1 MSNYKSVITR
11 LRSAGSSKTKLQIL
25 SEADEFTKTLLVWT
39 YSPNTKYYMKPSGK
53 DALSYAKSNGTV
65 EGYKNEIELFLTKSN
80 DRSLSGNEQKRV
92 YADLLSRLSSD
103 EASIL
108 LGIILKNLHIG
119 VSVNRINEVFPGLI
133 SVHEVMKAHLY
144 TGVLKFPNALM
155 SVKLDGIR
163 GEYIRGEVRP
173 PSEVES
179 RGLPSRVLTRGGNE
193 VRGIA
198 HIIDACN
205 RIALNMDEVRFDGE
219 LLIPGLTFQESS
231 GKLRSGE
238 STPDAV
244 FHIFDWPN
252 VGGHPLMKRLSWLTE
267 MSKSWPSCL
276 KLVKHV
282 PVQSVEHIQRMY
294 EKALSLGYEGLVIK
308 DADSLYER
316 KRSSSWLKMKPNEM
330 DEVEIIGF
338 MGGDENG
345 RFAGTLGSII
355 GRRKDGTEVRVAGFT
370 DEEREHIWN
379 NQELWLGEI
388 VEVNFHEVTPD
399 GSFRHAR
406 FNRTQDVKMH
416 QHRWDKSSKLLT
428 VWEK

>member
-1 MSNYKSVITR
+1 MSNYKRVIER

-80 DRSLSGNEQKRV
+80 DRSLSGNEQKKV
-92 YADLLSRLSSD
+92 YVDILSRLSSS
-103 EASIL
+103 EATIF
-108 LGIILKNLHIG
+108 LGVILKNLHIG

-163 GEYIRGEVRP
+163 GEYIRGGDGS
-173 PSEVES
+173 PSKI
-179 RGLPSRVLTRGGNE
+179 LTRGGNE
-193 VRGIA
+193 IRGVE
-198 HIIDACN
+198 HIIEACD
-205 RIALNMDEVRFDGE
+205 RISIDSTYTERFDGE

-252 VGGHPLMKRLSWLTE
+252 TGHYPLKVRLGWLKNLSE
-267 MSKSWPSCL
+267 FWPPCI

-282 PVQSVEHIQRMY
+282 PVKDVEHIQKMY

-338 MGGDENG
+338 MEGDENG

-406 FNRTQDVKMH
+406 FNRIQDVKMH

>member
-53 DALSYAKSNGTV
+53 DVLSYAKSNGTV
-65 EGYKNEIELFLTKSN
+65 EGYKNEIEWFLTKSN
-80 DRSLSGNEQKRV
+80 ERSLSGNEQKRV

-163 GEYIRGEVRP
+163 GEYVSGEFIKGDKVS
-173 PSEVES
+173 PSKM
-179 RGLPSRVLTRGGNE
+179 LTRGGNE
-193 VRGIA
+193 IRGVE
-198 HIIDACN
+198 HILEACDN
-205 RIALNMDEVRFDGE
+205 LHVTYGPLEHFDGE

-252 VGGHPLMKRLSWLTE
+252 VGGHPLRKRLSLLTE
-267 MSKSWPSCL
+267 MSKSWPPCL

-338 MGGDENG
+338 MEGDENG

>member
-1 MSNYKSVITR
+1 MSNYKSVIER
-11 LRSAGSSKTKLQIL
+11 LRSAGSSKTKLQSL
-25 SEADEFTKTLLVWT
+25 AEADEFTKALLVWT
-39 YSPNTKYYMKPSGK
+39 YSPNIKYYMKPSGK

-80 DRSLSGNEQKRV
+80 DRSLSGNEQKKV
-92 YADLLSRLSSD
+92 YVDIISRLSSS
-103 EASIL
+103 EATIF

-163 GEYIRGEVRP
+163 GEYV
-173 PSEVES
+173 
-179 RGLPSRVLTRGGNE
+179 RGLHGSPSKILTRGGNE
-193 VRGIA
+193 IRGVE
-198 HIIDACN
+198 HIIEACDKLW
-205 RIALNMDEVRFDGE
+205 RISGEAQSYDGE

-244 FHIFDWPN
+244 FYIFDCPT
-252 VGGHPLMKRLSWLTE
+252 MKSHLKDRLEWMANCFYGE
-267 MSKSWPSCL
+267 AAECI

-282 PVQSVEHIQRMY
+282 PVKDVEHIQRMY
-294 EKALSLGYEGLVIK
+294 EKALSFGYEGLVIK

-338 MGGDENG
+338 MEGDENG

-406 FNRTQDVKMH
+406 FNRIQDVKMH

>member
-1 MSNYKSVITR
+1 MSNYKRVIER

-25 SEADEFTKTLLVWT
+25 SEADEFAKTLLVWT
-39 YSPNTKYYMKPSGK
+39 YSPNIKYYMKPSGK
-53 DALSYAKSNGTV
+53 DVLSYAKSNGTV

-80 DRSLSGNEQKRV
+80 DRSLSGNEQKKV
-92 YADLLSRLSSD
+92 YIDILSRLSSS
-103 EASIL
+103 EATIF
-108 LGIILKNLHIG
+108 LGVILKNLHIG
-119 VSVNRINEVFPGLI
+119 VSVNRVNEVFPGLI

-144 TGVLKFPNALM
+144 TGVLKFPNAMM

-163 GEYIRGEVRP
+163 GEYIRGDVRP
-173 PSEVES
+173 PSEVET
-179 RGLPSRVLTRGGNE
+179 RGVPSRVLTRGGNE
-193 VRGIA
+193 VRGIS

-205 RIALNMDEVRFDGE
+205 RVALNMEEVCFDGE

-231 GKLRSGE
+231 GKLRSSE
-238 STPDAV
+238 DNPDAV
-244 FHIFDWPN
+244 FHIFDCPSIGLPLHQRLNELSQLSELWP
-252 VGGHPLMKRLSWLTE
+252 P
-267 MSKSWPSCL
+267 CL

-282 PVQSVEHIQRMY
+282 PVKDVEHIQRMY

-355 GRRKDGTEVRVAGFT
+355 GRRKDGTEVRVAGFK

-406 FNRTQDVKMH
+406 FNRIQDVMMH

>member
-39 YSPNTKYYMKPSGK
+39 YSPNIKYYMKPSGK
-53 DALSYAKSNGTV
+53 DVLSYAKSNGTV
-65 EGYKNEIELFLTKSN
+65 EGYKNEIEWFLTKSN
-80 DRSLSGNEQKRV
+80 ERSLSGNEQKRV

-103 EASIL
+103 EATIL

-163 GEYIRGEVRP
+163 GEYIRGLD
-173 PSEVES
+173 
-179 RGLPSRVLTRGGNE
+179 GQPSRILTRGGNE
-193 VRGIA
+193 IRGVE
-198 HIIDACN
+198 HIIEACD
-205 RIALNMDEVRFDGE
+205 RISIDSVYEERFDGE

-252 VGGHPLMKRLSWLTE
+252 VGGHPLRKRLSLLTE
-267 MSKSWPSCL
+267 MSKSWPPCL

-338 MGGDENG
+338 MKGDENG

-406 FNRTQDVKMH
+406 FNRTQDVRMH

>member
-1 MSNYKSVITR
+1 MSNYKSVIER
-11 LRSAGSSKTKLQIL
+11 LRSAGSYKTKLQIL
-25 SEADEFTKTLLVWT
+25 AEADEFTKNLLMWT
-39 YSPNTKYYMKPSGK
+39 YSPNTKYYLKPSGK
-53 DALSYAKSNGTV
+53 DALNYAKSNGTV
-65 EGYKNEIELFLTKSN
+65 EGYKNEIELFLIKSN
-80 DRSLSGNEQKRV
+80 DRSLSGNEQKKV
-92 YADLLSRLSSD
+92 YVDLLSRLSKD
-103 EASIL
+103 EATIFLSV
-108 LGIILKNLHIG
+108 ILKNLHIG
-119 VSVNRINEVFPGLI
+119 VSVKRINEVFPGLI
-133 SVHEVMKAHLY
+133 CVHEVMKAHLY

-163 GEYIRGEVRP
+163 GEYIRGGNGS
-173 PSEVES
+173 PSKI
-179 RGLPSRVLTRGGNE
+179 LTRGGNE
-193 VRGIA
+193 IRGVE
-198 HIIDACN
+198 HIIEACD
-205 RIALNMDEVRFDGE
+205 RISIDSVGDFSLDGE

-244 FHIFDWPN
+244 FHIFDWPSL
-252 VGGHPLMKRLSWLTE
+252 GHTELWFRLEKLWHLT
-267 MSKSWPSCL
+267 MLWPPCL

-282 PVQSVEHIQRMY
+282 PVRSVEHIQRMY
-294 EKALSLGYEGLVIK
+294 EKALTLGYEGLVIK

-338 MGGDENG
+338 MEGDENG

-406 FNRTQDVKMH
+406 FNRIQDVKMH

>member
-39 YSPNTKYYMKPSGK
+39 YSPNIKYYMKPSGK
-53 DALSYAKSNGTV
+53 DVLSYAKSNGTV
-65 EGYKNEIELFLTKSN
+65 EGYKNEIEWFLTKSN
-80 DRSLSGNEQKRV
+80 ERSLSGNEQKRV

-163 GEYIRGEVRP
+163 GEYV
-173 PSEVES
+173 
-179 RGLPSRVLTRGGNE
+179 RGLDGQPSRILTRGGNE
-193 VRGIA
+193 IRGVE
-198 HIIDACN
+198 HIIEACD
-205 RIALNMDEVRFDGE
+205 RISIDSVSEERFDGE

-244 FHIFDWPN
+244 FHIFDWPRTGN
-252 VGGHPLMKRLSWLTE
+252 SPLRDRLDGLKDLSE
-267 MSKSWPSCL
+267 FWPSCL

-316 KRSSSWLKMKPNEM
+316 KRSPSWLKMKPNEM

-338 MGGDENG
+338 MEGDENG

>member
-1 MSNYKSVITR
+1 
-11 LRSAGSSKTKLQIL
+11 
-25 SEADEFTKTLLVWT
+25 
-39 YSPNTKYYMKPSGK
+39 
-53 DALSYAKSNGTV
+53 
-65 EGYKNEIELFLTKSN
+65 
-80 DRSLSGNEQKRV
+80 
-92 YADLLSRLSSD
+92 
-103 EASIL
+103 
-108 LGIILKNLHIG
+108 
-119 VSVNRINEVFPGLI
+119 
-133 SVHEVMKAHLY
+133 
-144 TGVLKFPNALM
+144 
-155 SVKLDGIR
+155 
-163 GEYIRGEVRP
+163 
-173 PSEVES
+173 
-179 RGLPSRVLTRGGNE
+179 
-193 VRGIA
+193 
-198 HIIDACN
+198 
-205 RIALNMDEVRFDGE
+205 
-219 LLIPGLTFQESS
+219 
-231 GKLRSGE
+231 
-238 STPDAV
+238 
-244 FHIFDWPN
+244 
-252 VGGHPLMKRLSWLTE
+252 MKRLSFLTE
-267 MSKSWPSCL
+267 MSKSWPPCL

-338 MGGDENG
+338 MEGDENG

-355 GRRKDGTEVRVAGFT
+355 GRRKDGTKVRVAGFT
-370 DEEREHIWN
+370 DEERDHIWN

>member
-1 MSNYKSVITR
+1 MSNYKRVIEC
-11 LRSAGSSKTKLQIL
+11 LRSTGSSKTKLQIL

-53 DALSYAKSNGTV
+53 DALSYTKSTGTV

-80 DRSLSGNEQKRV
+80 DRSLSGNEQKEV
-92 YADLLSRLSSD
+92 YIDILSRLSKG
-103 EASIL
+103 EATIF
-108 LGIILKNLHIG
+108 LGVILKNLHIG
-119 VSVNRINEVFPGLI
+119 VSVKRINEVFPGLI
-133 SVHEVMKAHLY
+133 CVHEVMKAHLY

-163 GEYIRGEVRP
+163 GEYIRGGN
-173 PSEVES
+173 
-179 RGLPSRVLTRGGNE
+179 GLPSRILTRGGNE
-193 VRGIA
+193 IRGVE
-198 HIIDACN
+198 HIIEACDQVYTQYGT
-205 RIALNMDEVRFDGE
+205 AESFDGE

-238 STPDAV
+238 NTPDAV
-244 FHIFDWPN
+244 FHIFDWPSA
-252 VGGHPLMKRLSWLTE
+252 GRYPLGVRLTWLKGLSESW
-267 MSKSWPSCL
+267 SPCL

-282 PVQSVEHIQRMY
+282 PVKDVEHIQKMY

-338 MGGDENG
+338 MEGDENG

-416 QHRWDKSSKLLT
+416 QHRWDKSNKLLT

>member
-11 LRSAGSSKTKLQIL
+11 LQSAGSSKTKLQIL

-163 GEYIRGEVRP
+163 GEYV
-173 PSEVES
+173 
-179 RGLPSRVLTRGGNE
+179 RGLDGQPSRILTRGGNE
-193 VRGIA
+193 IRGVE
-198 HIIDACN
+198 HIIEACD
-205 RIALNMDEVRFDGE
+205 RISIDSVYEERFDGE

-244 FHIFDWPN
+244 FHIFDWPRTGN
-252 VGGHPLMKRLSWLTE
+252 SPLRDRLDGLKDLSE
-267 MSKSWPSCL
+267 FWPSCL

-316 KRSSSWLKMKPNEM
+316 KRSPSWLKMKPNEM

-338 MGGDENG
+338 MKGDENG

>member
-11 LRSAGSSKTKLQIL
+11 LRSARGYKTKLQIL

-39 YSPNTKYYMKPSGK
+39 YSPNTKYYMRPSGK
-53 DALSYAKSNGTV
+53 DVLSYAKSNGTV

-80 DRSLSGNEQKRV
+80 ERSLSGNEQKKV
-92 YADLLSRLSSD
+92 YADLLSRLSFD
-103 EASIL
+103 EATIL

-119 VSVNRINEVFPGLI
+119 VSVNRINEVFPNLI

-144 TGVLKFPNALM
+144 TGVLKFSNALM

-163 GEYIRGEVRP
+163 GEYVSGEFIKGDKVS
-173 PSEVES
+173 PSKM
-179 RGLPSRVLTRGGNE
+179 LTRGGNE
-193 VRGIA
+193 IRGVE
-198 HIIDACN
+198 HILEACDN
-205 RIALNMDEVRFDGE
+205 LHVTYGPSEHFDGE

-252 VGGHPLMKRLSWLTE
+252 LGGHPLMKRLSLLTE
-267 MSKSWPSCL
+267 MSKSWPPCL

-338 MGGDENG
+338 MEGDENG
-345 RFAGTLGSII
+345 RFAGTLGSIV
-355 GRRKDGTEVRVAGFT
+355 GRRKDGTKVRVAGFT
-370 DEEREHIWN
+370 DEERGHIWN